1 MRRSGKA
8 ENLLRV
14 VQVGRGSAISSLPGF
29 IGRIHCAILPV
40 TSASKRQQLAHNQR
54 ILPVDRQI
62 PTNSPGLGT
71 RQTYMAQL
79 AAIVLAAGTSRRMG
93 TQKLLLSLGGS
104 PLVQIVVEAAN
115 ASVVDLVVVVLGHD
129 AGNVRRAL
137 PVGRQRDI
145 FNPDFETGMASSLR
159 AGIRALPSETAGAI
173 VLLGDQ
179 PLIDSA
185 TIDVVCKTATAC
197 PQGIVVPTYQG
208 RRGHP
213 VYFPAR
219 LFQEIAGIVG
229 DEGARSIIRRHPDS
243 VRELELGETRD
254 LDADT
259 PPAYA
264 ALASEWDL
272 RHHPAD

>member
-1 MRRSGKA
+1 
-8 ENLLRV
+8 
-14 VQVGRGSAISSLPGF
+14 
-29 IGRIHCAILPV
+29 
-40 TSASKRQQLAHNQR
+40 
-54 ILPVDRQI
+54 
-62 PTNSPGLGT
+62 
-71 RQTYMAQL
+71 MAQV

-185 TIDVVCKTATAC
+185 TIDVVCKTATEW

-229 DEGARSIIRRHPDS
+229 DEGARSIIRRHPGS
-243 VRELELGETRD
+243 VRELELGEARD

-264 ALASEWDL
+264 ALAREWDR